1 MANDGR
7 RKYARIDEDKT
18 NRMMKVISWE
28 KENALRAMEADL
40 LWLLN
45 EGESR
50 RYKWTSTKRDLVEFV
65 HVVWLRDVVY
75 DSVGRVL
82 PFTYLLRK
90 VCDIVGVAEPK
101 KPTAMLDTI
110 AHRKNQEKLCITH
123 RYMRILQD
131 MQHMQHPAPPR
142 PILRF
147 MEPCQEQGEHRQ
159 AA

>member
-1 MANDGR
+1 M
-7 RKYARIDEDKT
+7 ILQ
-18 NRMMKVISWE
+18 E
-28 KENALRAMEADL
+28 KEQALCAMEADL

-131 MQHMQHPAPPR
+131 MPCTGTPR

-147 MEPCQEQGEHRQ
+147 MEPCQEQGENRQ